1 MYWSVLTVARMFR
14 AAALCAVV
22 AAASAGAVAQ
32 SSRGADSQEDKPAPR
47 AKPSPTPSAV
57 PSPTPSR
64 ERRFFADILRDQR
77 AIWTSPFHLGRGD
90 AKWLAPLGVS
100 TAVLVAS
107 DQETGELSDNRSRVS
122 VSKDISLAGSIYST
136 GGVAAAF
143 YLVGRATD
151 NARARET
158 GLLGGEALIDTG
170 LVTTVLKNITQR
182 PRPTRDGAHAEFFD
196 GGHSFPSGH
205 AASAWALA
213 TVIANEYHDRRA
225 VQVGAYGLAAVV
237 SASRYTGRN
246 HFLSDILV
254 GSAIGYGIGRYVYRT
269 HHDPALDASGA
280 QTNQEDE
287 AETHGATGPNVET
300 RRESARSKLVPFV
313 APSFSRARRE
323 YGLALDWSF

>member
-1 MYWSVLTVARMFR
+1 MFR
-14 AAALCAVV
+14 AAALCVMVAASMAV
-22 AAASAGAVAQ
+22 AAAQ
-32 SSRGADSQEDKPAPR
+32 SPKGADPHEDKPAPR
-47 AKPSPTPSAV
+47 ATPTPSATPSPTPEA
-57 PSPTPSR
+57 
-64 ERRFFADILRDQR
+64 ERRFFKDILRDQR

-100 TAVLVAS
+100 TVALMAS
-107 DQETGELSDNRSRVS
+107 DQETGELSDNRRRAS
-122 VSKDISLAGSIYST
+122 VSKDISFVGSIYST
-136 GGVAAAF
+136 GGLAAGF
-143 YLVGRATD
+143 YLLGRATG

-170 LVTTVLKNITQR
+170 LVTTVLKNVSQR
-182 PRPTRDGAHAEFFD
+182 PRPTSDGAHAEFFD

-213 TVIANEYHDRRA
+213 AVIANEYHDRRA
-225 VQVGAYGLAAVV
+225 VQVGAYGLAAAV
-237 SASRYTGRN
+237 SLSRYTGRN

-254 GSAIGYGIGRYVYRT
+254 GSAIGYGIGRYVYRK
-269 HHDPALDASGA
+269 HHDPALEASGA
-280 QTNQEDE
+280 ETNQEDE
-287 AETHGATGPNVET
+287 AESYGATGARAET

>member
-1 MYWSVLTVARMFR
+1 MFWNALTVARVFR
-14 AAALCAVV
+14 AAMLCAVI
-22 AAASAGAVAQ
+22 ASAAGVAGAQ
-32 SSRGADSQEDKPAPR
+32 SSQGDGPQKDKPAPR
-47 AKPSPTPSAV
+47 AT

-64 ERRFFADILRDQR
+64 ERRFFADIVRDQR

-90 AKWLAPLGVS
+90 AKWLAPLGIS
-100 TAVLVAS
+100 TAALIAS
-107 DQETGELSDNRSRVS
+107 DQETGELSDNHRRIS
-122 VSKDISLAGSIYST
+122 VSKDISEAGSIYST

-143 YLVGRATD
+143 YLVGRATG

-158 GLLGGEALIDTG
+158 GLLGGEALIDSG
-170 LVTTVLKNITQR
+170 LVTTALKSITQR

-225 VQVGAYGLAAVV
+225 IQVGAYGLAAAV
-237 SASRYTGRN
+237 SVSRYTGRN

-254 GSAIGYGIGRYVYRT
+254 GGAIGYGIGRYVYKT

-280 QTNQEDE
+280 DAVEEEE
-287 AETHGATGPNVET
+287 AEV
-300 RRESARSKLVPFV
+300 RRETAHSKLVPFV
-313 APSFSRARRE
+313 APSFSRARRD
-323 YGLALDWSF
+323 YGLALSWSF